1 MANFL
6 YTNGDSWVNGSE
18 LIDPENLWEKNHF
31 HAVHDAYRQ
40 KHHWPNVL
48 AQKLGL
54 EYFDNSEAGA
64 SNDRILRTSI
74 YDISEL
80 LRQGKRPVAVIAWS
94 QLHRFEL
101 PNGNS
106 GCWRSFASP
115 NDSDLP
121 LVAKEIWSK
130 WSGDYTDV
138 IRWVTQLICLHSFCR
153 QMHVP
158 VLGLTVFAKTYRLLD
173 DSLDIKELLA
183 YKEPLHTICNIAD
196 QVYQFSLE
204 SMLKQHTHVSY
215 GPGGHPLEYGHRILA
230 SIIAGKLLEKL
241 KTN

>member
-1 MANFL
+1 MINFL

-18 LIDPENLWEKNHF
+18 LLDPEQFLEKNHF
-31 HAVHDAYRQ
+31 HAVHDAYRRE
-40 KHHWPNVL
+40 HHWPNVVSK
-48 AQKLGL
+48 KLGL
-54 EYFDNSEAGA
+54 EYFDRSEAGA

-74 YDISEL
+74 YDISDL
-80 LRQGKRPVAVIAWS
+80 LRQGKRPIVVIAWS

-101 PNGNS
+101 ASNGGS
-106 GCWRSFASP
+106 WRSFVSP
-115 NDSDLP
+115 CDSDVP

-138 IRWVTQLICLHSFCR
+138 IRWVTQLISLHSFCQ
-153 QMHVP
+153 QMNVP
-158 VLGLTVFAKTYRLLD
+158 VLGLTVFSKSYRLLD
-173 DSLDIKELLA
+173 DSLDMKELLA
-183 YKEPLHTICNIAD
+183 YKEPLHSICNITD

-215 GPGGHPLEYGHRILA
+215 GPGGHPLAYGHSILGR
-230 SIIAGKLLEKL
+230 IIAGKLLEKI